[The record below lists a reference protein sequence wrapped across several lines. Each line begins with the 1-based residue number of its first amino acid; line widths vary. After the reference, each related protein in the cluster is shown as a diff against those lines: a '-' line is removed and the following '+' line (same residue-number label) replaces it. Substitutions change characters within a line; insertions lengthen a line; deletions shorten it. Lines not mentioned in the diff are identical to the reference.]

1 MPARRKIH
9 FRPGMSRRYGD
20 HVTADDS
27 EARAQSGP
35 ARDGGPVRGSVL
47 ALRFAVELATIAV
60 LAWAGA
66 SASAGLPVR
75 IVLAVGLPVVLMAF
89 WGQLMAPRARRRL
102 AEPGRLV
109 VELIIFLA
117 AAIGLAVSGHVLPA
131 ASYGIVAVGTAALS
145 RRIAP
150 EA

>member
-1 MPARRKIH
+1 
-9 FRPGMSRRYGD
+9 MSRLYGGR
-20 HVTADDS
+20 VIPDDS
-27 EARAQSGP
+27 EPRAQSG
-35 ARDGGPVRGSVL
+35 AASDGGPAGGAVL

-66 SASAGLPVR
+66 SAGGGLPVR
-75 IVLAVGLPVVLMAF
+75 IPLAIGLPVVLMVF

-117 AAIGLAVSGHVLPA
+117 SAAGLAVSGHSLA
-131 ASYGIVAVGTAALS
+131 ATIYGIVAVGTAALS